1 MKKKFLSLM
10 MAAAVVATT
19 SVSAFAAESE
29 NVISGPESETYESK
43 IEITGD
49 VLDDEGDAVP
59 GTLTVT
65 VPTTAS
71 FTFNKDGVF
80 SAAKI
85 KIKNSGTQNVQVS
98 AYEFVDI
105 NGADQGINVRKKSE
119 LAGKARNHITLNIYG
134 DEGIAYLSS
143 ASTDK
148 GVYKNPELDDPADA
162 AEGIKLTTVSA
173 SQTEEL
179 TLAGEAGQST
189 LADPVRD
196 KFTLKLK
203 IKKA

>member
-19 SVSAFAAESE
+19 SVSAFAADSE
-29 NVISGPESETYESK
+29 KVISGPESGTYESK

-49 VLDDEGDAVP
+49 ILDEDGDAVP

-71 FTFNKDGVF
+71 FTINQRGEF

-85 KIKNSGTQNVQVS
+85 KIKNSGTQNVQVF

-105 NGADQGINVRKKSE
+105 NGKDVGINVKKANE
-119 LAGKARNHITLNIYG
+119 LTGQARNNIALKIYG
-134 DEGIAYLSS
+134 DEGTAYLSS
-143 ASTDK
+143 GSENR
-148 GVYKNPELDDPADA
+148 GIYKNPELTQGADL
-162 AEGIKLTTVSA
+162 AEGVKLATINT
-173 SQTEEL
+173 SQTGEL
-179 TLAGEAGQST
+179 TLDGETGNGT
-189 LADPVRD
+189 LTDPVKD

>member
-29 NVISGPESETYESK
+29 NVIVGPESGTYESK

-71 FTFNKDGVF
+71 FAFNKDGVF

-119 LAGKARNHITLNIYG
+119 LTGQARNHITLNISG

-143 ASTDK
+143 SSTDK
-148 GVYKNPELDDPADA
+148 GVYKNPALDDPADA
-162 AEGIKLTTVSA
+162 NEGIKLTTVSA

-179 TLAGEAGQST
+179 TLAGEAGKNN